1 MEQVNLDTP
10 RRSRPYIF
18 YDVVRSVCSTC
29 LIRCEGKLII
39 QDGKVY
45 LDKWCRPCGRE
56 RVLVAE
62 DADYWR
68 WARERFMKPAE
79 MPLRF
84 QTPMK
89 WGCPYDC
96 GLCPDHQQHACLVL
110 IEVGDHCNLH
120 CPICFAESGPHRPT
134 WRSME
139 EIERM
144 LDAVVSAEGRPD
156 VVQLSGGEPTLHP
169 QFWEILDAAKQR
181 PIRHLMINTNGV
193 RIAKEPEFAR
203 RLADYRKGTEVYLQF
218 DSLRD
223 EALLRLRGA
232 RLRSVREQALENLE
246 ANNISTTLVVTVMQ
260 GVNDHEL
267 GEIIEYA
274 LKWRCIRGITL
285 QPVQQAG
292 RHEGY
297 TASENRLTLTGVR
310 KRVLEQS
317 SRFSSD
323 DILPVPC
330 HPDALAMAYG
340 LKLNGKFFPLTGL
353 MDPQVLLNGPDNTI
367 VLEKIPAVREEIAKL
382 FSTGIGPELQAKQ
395 LNELLCCLPQ
405 IEANGLGYENVFRL
419 LIVRFADASDFDLR
433 SVKRCCIHFAQPDGT
448 IIPFD
453 TYNLFYR
460 DGRREKLEQ
469 LRRQVEQHHDL

>member
-1 MEQVNLDTP
+1 
-10 RRSRPYIF
+10 
-18 YDVVRSVCSTC
+18 
-29 LIRCEGKLII
+29 
-39 QDGKVY
+39 
-45 LDKWCRPCGRE
+45 
-56 RVLVAE
+56 
-62 DADYWR
+62 
-68 WARERFMKPAE
+68 
-79 MPLRF
+79 
-84 QTPMK
+84 
-89 WGCPYDC
+89 
-96 GLCPDHQQHACLVL
+96 
-110 IEVGDHCNLH
+110 
-120 CPICFAESGPHRPT
+120 
-134 WRSME
+134 ME

-144 LDAVVSAEGRPD
+144 LDAVVAAEGRPD
-156 VVQLSGGEPTLHP
+156 VVQLSGGEPTIHP
-169 QFWEILDAAKQR
+169 NFWEILDAAKRR

-193 RIAKEPEFAR
+193 RIAKEPDFTK

-223 EALLRLRGA
+223 DALQTLRGA
-232 RLRSVREQALENLE
+232 RLRQVREQALENLE
-246 ANNISTTLVVTVMQ
+246 ANQISTTLVVTVMQ
-260 GVNDHEL
+260 GVNDHEI

-292 RHEGY
+292 RQEGY
-297 TASENRLTLTGVR
+297 DPGEHRLTLTGVR
-310 KRVLEQS
+310 NRILEQS
-317 SRFSSD
+317 TRFSAD

-353 MDPQVLLNGPDNTI
+353 MDPDVLLNGPDNTI
-367 VLEKIPAVREEIAKL
+367 VLEKIPEVREEIVRL
-382 FSTGIGPELQAKQ
+382 FSTGIGPELQAKE

-405 IEANGLGYENVFRL
+405 IEATGLSYENVFRL

-460 DGRREKLEQ
+460 DGRREKLEA
-469 LRRQVEQHHDL
+469 LRAQVEAHHDL